1 MPRGGNNEQHIALDT
16 PSQAADYISRMTRE
30 LTEIARRHDLGF
42 LSYLLTM
49 AHEESVAEANRIKVD
64 VD

>member
-1 MPRGGNNEQHIALDT
+1 MPGGDKNEKSIALDT

-30 LTEIARRHDLGF
+30 LTEIARRHELGF
-42 LSYLLTM
+42 LSYLLNM
-49 AHEESVAEANRIKVD
+49 AHEESVAEANRIKAD